1 LGAVPNVTCSPRRH
15 DWLIDQEKAKDGAM
29 SEERKLRKMTEWAG
43 LFLEHDETIRVA
55 AWGPSSELA
64 ILTGVGSGRI
74 AAVTERHLYLFAS
87 PLWGRISR
95 PKGVVAKHPI
105 GSVRMR
111 LSGWALHVG
120 DERMVVHLHHRGR
133 ARKIA
138 GLAADM
144 SRPDP
149 MPPASHRAE

>member
-1 LGAVPNVTCSPRRH
+1 
-15 DWLIDQEKAKDGAM
+15 M
-29 SEERKLRKMTEWAG
+29 SEEHQLRKMTEWAS

-105 GSVRMR
+105 GSVRVR
-111 LSGWALHVG
+111 LRGWALHVG
-120 DERMVVHLHHRGR
+120 DERMAVHLNHRGR
-133 ARKIA
+133 ARRVA
-138 GLAADM
+138 ALAADM
-144 SRPDP
+144 SRPGAV
-149 MPPASHRAE
+149 PPENQRAG

>member
-1 LGAVPNVTCSPRRH
+1 
-15 DWLIDQEKAKDGAM
+15 M
-29 SEERKLRKMTEWAG
+29 SEERQLRKLTDWAG
-43 LFLEHDETIRVA
+43 LFLEPGETIRVA

-74 AAVTERHLYLFAS
+74 AAVTERHLYLFES
-87 PLWGRISR
+87 SLWGRMSR
-95 PKGVVAKHPI
+95 PRGVVAKYRI

-111 LSGWALHVG
+111 LSGWALRIG

-133 ARKIA
+133 ARRIA

-144 SRPDP
+144 SRPEA
-149 MPPASHRAE
+149 MPPVSRRAG